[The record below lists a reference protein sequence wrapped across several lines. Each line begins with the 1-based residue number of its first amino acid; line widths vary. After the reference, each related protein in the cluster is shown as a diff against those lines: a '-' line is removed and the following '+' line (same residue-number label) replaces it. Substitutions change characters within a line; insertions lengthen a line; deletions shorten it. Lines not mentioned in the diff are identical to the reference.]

1 MRKQRIDK
9 IEARIDR
16 LNDTAAELLER
27 EQATAIKLEDYRRSE
42 PTGRLSATRHRRAL
56 TKAEAKLER
65 LKTERA
71 QLIEREL
78 NGIMVELELQARRTR
93 ERLDEELERLV
104 PVQEEWERLR
114 GTFSTLEHAVA
125 TPAIEKLAGQWS
137 SGLQI
142 PEFPVQ
148 EREGYA
154 RPFPAGAL
162 LF

>member
-1 MRKQRIDK
+1 MRKQQIDK

-16 LNDTAAELLER
+16 LNDTAAELLEQ
-27 EQATAIKLEDYRRSE
+27 EQAVAVELQDHRQAE
-42 PTGRLSATRHRRAL
+42 PAGRLSAARHRRSV

-65 LKTERA
+65 LKAERER
-71 QLIEREL
+71 LVEREL
-78 NGIMVELELQARRTR
+78 NGIMVALELQARRTR

-114 GTFSTLEHAVA
+114 GTFGALEHTVA
-125 TPAIEKLAGQWS
+125 TPAIGQLAGQWT
-137 SGLQI
+137 GELQI
-142 PEFPVQ
+142 PEFPIE

-154 RPFPAGAL
+154 RPFPTGAL